1 MMKNNK
7 LSLISNDDDIAF
19 YKQVSDLLVAA
30 RKHAK
35 RQMDNTVAV
44 TRFLVGYMIVER
56 EQQGQKRAKYGSQL
70 MKGLSD
76 YLTEHLGGGFSITNL
91 KYMRTFYTVF
101 ASSKG
106 QMLSDLF
113 EECNNLFDIFNLNT
127 KKSQMLSDLFKL
139 DWSQYQILM
148 RVTDESARNFYEI
161 ETETQQWTYKQLQRQ
176 VGTSLYERLALS
188 RDKDEVMKLSNKGQV
203 VENPRDIFKTPYI
216 FEFTGLD
223 EKNHYSETDLEVA
236 LIDNMQKFLLELGKG
251 FLYEARQKRFTF
263 DEDSFYLDL
272 VLYNRLLQC
281 YVIIDLKIGKL
292 KHQDLGQM
300 QMYVNY
306 FDRYVKRD
314 FEKPTVGIL
323 ICEDRKDKIVE
334 MTLPK
339 DSNIYASE
347 YSLYLPDKDTLQ
359 SKLAEWI
366 EEFEEN
372 QEMHK
377 LINGGDGE

>member
-1 MMKNNK
+1 
-7 LSLISNDDDIAF
+7 
-19 YKQVSDLLVAA
+19 
-30 RKHAK
+30 
-35 RQMDNTVAV
+35 
-44 TRFLVGYMIVER
+44 
-56 EQQGQKRAKYGSQL
+56 
-70 MKGLSD
+70 
-76 YLTEHLGGGFSITNL
+76 
-91 KYMRTFYTVF
+91 
-101 ASSKG
+101 
-106 QMLSDLF
+106 
-113 EECNNLFDIFNLNT
+113 
-127 KKSQMLSDLFKL
+127 MLSDLFKL

-377 LINGGDGE
+377 LVNGGDDE